1 MYSLHSSRVGGTNAL
16 RTVGA
21 PQHVRCFA
29 GRWISTAVQEY
40 DRQEIREMLTYM
52 KKAQR
57 QDCKLLQVARNEPM
71 SEEASRMEEPGEY
84 WVKAGKQ
91 HISSLVWNQERG
103 TESREAS
110 EVKSGCPQSSFQA
123 ELVGR
128 EVHILRASVKSKT
141 TQGAP
146 VQRWFKGTIAEVR
159 ETKRRPVVI
168 RFTKKS
174 GQENLKLSWGDF
186 GALQLKYKASTNT
199 AVI

>member
-1 MYSLHSSRVGGTNAL
+1 
-16 RTVGA
+16 
-21 PQHVRCFA
+21 
-29 GRWISTAVQEY
+29 
-40 DRQEIREMLTYM
+40 
-52 KKAQR
+52 
-57 QDCKLLQVARNEPM
+57 
-71 SEEASRMEEPGEY
+71 MEEPGEY
-84 WVKAGKQ
+84 WETEGKK
-91 HISSLVWNQERG
+91 HISGLVWNQERG
-103 TESREAS
+103 KGSLEAK
-110 EVKSGCPQSSFQA
+110 EVESGCPLSSFQA

-146 VQRWFKGTIAEVR
+146 LQRWFKGTIAEVR